1 MLDQLNPGETLL
13 IEAIKVANG
22 KIQLH
27 FAEALEQ
34 EREPNVLAMFNRG
47 DDRFAQG
54 GKARHCW
61 KIAEPAAA
69 SNLFN
74 INLMDD
80 AEWTMNDSGK
90 ETVQIGI
97 LNPTINGKRLRL
109 QITETITPRSEW
121 DTENI
126 EAAAKRKGKNGDFIT
141 HKGYHIFTMTD
152 MVLSEPKHTF
162 LEADQTQTTKFAP
175 IQHSKN
181 IEFDLNELM
190 S

>member
-27 FAEALEQ
+27 FAEVLEQ
-34 EREPNVLAMFNRG
+34 EREENVLAMFNDG
-47 DDRFAQG
+47 DDRFSQSG
-54 GKARHCW
+54 RARHCW
-61 KIAEPAAA
+61 EVAEPAAA
-69 SNLFN
+69 SQLFN

-90 ETVQIGI
+90 EVVPIGI

-121 DTENI
+121 DTENL
-126 EAAAKRKGKNGDFIT
+126 ENAAKRRGKKGDFIT
-141 HKGYHIFTMTD
+141 HKGFHIFVNSN
-152 MVLSEPKHTF
+152 MVLKEPNHTF
-162 LEADQTQTTKFAP
+162 LEADPRQTAKFSP
-175 IQHSKN
+175 IPHSDN
-181 IEFDLNELM
+181 IQFDLKELM

>member
-27 FAEALEQ
+27 FAEVLEQ
-34 EREPNVLAMFNRG
+34 EREPNVLAMFNQG

-61 KIAEPAAA
+61 KVAEPAAA
-69 SNLFN
+69 STLFN
-74 INLMDD
+74 VNLMDD

-90 ETVQIGI
+90 EVVQIGI
-97 LNPTINGKRLRL
+97 LNPTINGKRLRV

-121 DTENI
+121 DTENVDQ
-126 EAAAKRKGKNGDFIT
+126 AAKRRGKDGDFIT
-141 HKGYHIFTMTD
+141 HKGYHIFTNTD
-152 MVLSEPKHTF
+152 MVLNEPVHTF
-162 LEADQTQTTKFAP
+162 LEADQKAAAKFSP
-175 IQHSKN
+175 IPHSSN
-181 IEFDLNELM
+181 IQFDLNELM